1 MKLISNVGMGG
12 RGR

>member
-1 MKLISNVGMGG
+1 MKLISKVGMGG